1 MSQSYL
7 HLCNVAESTKK
18 TENSP
23 IAETNVN
30 VSYDDDNVNFA
41 NIQ

>member
-1 MSQSYL
+1 MFFYRSFSFK
-7 HLCNVAESTKK
+7 STKK